1 MDELPLPPPASEIFG
16 SLTFTGEVLR
26 QHLPEDVYRKLEM
39 TMGYQHSKNWS
50 FEFTY
55 TNYPYG
61 ESIAAG
67 DQYSVAL
74 VYYFSKD

>member
-1 MDELPLPPPASEIFG
+1 LE
-16 SLTFTGEVLR
+16 FTL
-26 QHLPEDVYRKLEM
+26 
-39 TMGYQHSKNWS
+39 GYQQNKNWS
-50 FEFTY
+50 FECTY

-67 DQYSVAL
+67 DQYSFAL